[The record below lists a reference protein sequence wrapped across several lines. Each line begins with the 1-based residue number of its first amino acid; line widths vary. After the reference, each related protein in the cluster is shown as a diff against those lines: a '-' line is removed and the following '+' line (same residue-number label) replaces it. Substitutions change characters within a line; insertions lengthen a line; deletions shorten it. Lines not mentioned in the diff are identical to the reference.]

1 VRNFYTP
8 KDVAVHNVYNDC
20 WVSLFNK
27 VYDLTKLIHDNHT
40 KAECDPIVLAAGTDI
55 THWFDPATLAP
66 KTHIDAETGTQT
78 FMCPAGRFL
87 HVPPKEPHSDWDPS
101 NFSCPWWENDLFIV
115 GKLTTLVRKIRI
127 INTLTRHDDCLE
139 CTTEETI
146 NEILDR
152 YLSINTHAASY
163 TWKRMGKV
171 LDMSK
176 TLDENGISD
185 DTKEL

>member
-1 VRNFYTP
+1 
-8 KDVAVHNVYNDC
+8 
-20 WVSLFNK
+20 
-27 VYDLTKLIHDNHT
+27 
-40 KAECDPIVLAAGTDI
+40 
-55 THWFDPATLAP
+55 
-66 KTHIDAETGTQT
+66 
-78 FMCPAGRFL
+78 M
-87 HVPPKEPHSDWDPS
+87 PPTTPHSDWDPTV
-101 NFSCPWWENDLFIV
+101 FTCPWWENDLYIL
-115 GKLTTLVRKIRI
+115 GQLTTLVRKIRV
-127 INTLTRHDDCLE
+127 INTLTRHDDVLE